1 MTYAALAVPFLAA
14 AIATLVVGVRLR
26 RPGRRWWVAT
36 AVTLVVLMAL
46 TIVFDNVMIAADLFR
61 YSHDHVSGLSV
72 GLAPIEDLAWPVAA
86 ALGLP
91 GVWLLLG
98 GDPR

>member
-26 RPGRRWWVAT
+26 RPDRQWWVAT
-36 AVTLVVLMAL
+36 AVTLVVLVAL

-61 YSHDHVSGLSV
+61 YSEDHVSGLSV

-86 ALGLP
+86 AVGLP